1 MDICQYHKGGKAK
14 ESLHALHVVTHIIC
28 MPQFLKVPADCKMLH
43 YKLLDSQNKTNKE
56 EKVVVGGIYV
66 LASLNLILPTKK
78 WFTVSK
84 DNTVDHRISY
94 SIICMY
100 I

>member
-14 ESLHALHVVTHIIC
+14 GSLHALHVVTHIC
-28 MPQFLKVPADCKMLH
+28 MPQFLKVPTDCKLLH

-66 LASLNLILPTKK
+66 LASQPDPAHKK